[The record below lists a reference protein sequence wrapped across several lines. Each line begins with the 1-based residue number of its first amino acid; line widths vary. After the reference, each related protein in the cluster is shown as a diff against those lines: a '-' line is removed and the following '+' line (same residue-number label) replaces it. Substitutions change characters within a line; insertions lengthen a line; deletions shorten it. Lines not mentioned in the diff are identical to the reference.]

1 MEITLKN
8 KEGLWEFQLLFPLTY
23 LDVYFQGNI
32 CLRIMFIW
40 LFIFFIF
47 LRQALDSQEEKQWYW
62 FLLKSCS
69 FPWKSLSKLSNRNH
83 LPRQRL
89 QFPYH
94 LAVVGQNALPCKRS
108 VNLGESGFPQDHLS
122 NIIFHPS
129 ASRVSYSNLIVF
141 FTLPRRIQ
149 AYSYSMIIVFL
160 FPCLEHF
167 FQVFT
172 CLTSLCNSGHWT
184 NVTTLERHS
193 LTILCNIK

>member
-1 MEITLKN
+1 MFVFKEIYAL
-8 KEGLWEFQLLFPLTY
+8 ELCSYDYLYSLFL
-23 LDVYFQGNI
+23 I
-32 CLRIMFIW
+32 CL
-40 LFIFFIF
+40 LKV
-47 LRQALDSQEEKQWYW
+47 LRQALDSQEEKEWYW

-69 FPWKSLSKLSNRNH
+69 CPWKSLSKLSNRNH

-94 LAVVGQNALPCKRS
+94 LAVVGQNALPHKRS
-108 VNLGESGFPQDHLS
+108 VSLGKSGFPQDHLS

-129 ASRVSYSNLIVF
+129 ASRVSYPNLIVF

-172 CLTSLCNSGHWT
+172 CLISLCNSGTEQMWP
-184 NVTTLERHS
+184 LWRG
-193 LTILCNIK
+193 ILWLSYAI